1 MAKTKG
7 VEAKVVAATARH
19 LFVANVE
26 PFWSNVERRAKELGF
41 FGAWKE
47 RRRMKRLVAEI
58 ARLLAL
64 QEVHAGAWDQK
75 KGEVVCSFKIDRQGV
90 LHDLREYAA
99 KLEDKSYVSIVE
111 ENQKSSFPHLMQSQ
125 ERFAFYIPVEFP
137 EPLWVALDPT
147 SEPIPVGSSVK
158 LEAELDALNESLRVE
173 ETFKLKKMVDF
184 FAASDKEIA
193 KFEST
198 ADMQGGQ
205 FWIKFG
211 YVLIRKLAHKSV
223 ENGLPIV
230 FGAEGAGA

>member
-1 MAKTKG
+1 MSGAKG
-7 VEAKVVAATARH
+7 VEAKVETATARH
-19 LFVANVE
+19 LFVSNVE
-26 PFWSNVERRAKELGF
+26 PFWSNVERRAKDLGF

-58 ARLLAL
+58 SRQLAL
-64 QEVHAGAWDQK
+64 QEVRAGAWDQT
-75 KGEVVCSFKIDRQGV
+75 KGETVCSFKIDRQGV
-90 LHDLREYAA
+90 LHDLREFAA

-111 ENQKSSFPHLMQSQ
+111 GNQKSSFPHLMQSK

-137 EPLWVALDPT
+137 DPLWVSLDPNT
-147 SEPIPVGSSVK
+147 DPIPVGSSVK
-158 LEAELDALNESLRVE
+158 LESELDSLNEHLRVE

-198 ADMQGGQ
+198 ADMQGGH
-205 FWIKFG
+205 FWVKFG

-223 ENGLPIV
+223 EHSLPIV
-230 FGAEGAGA
+230 FGTQG